1 MTLFTCE
8 MNVIVWEFEHTLAL
22 PFFGIGMKTDF
33 FSPVATAGFS
43 KFAGILS
50 AALSQHHLSGFE
62 IAQLEFHHLH
72 LFIVMLLK
80 AHLTSHS
87 RMSGSR

>member
-1 MTLFTCE
+1 M
-8 MNVIVWEFEHTLAL
+8 
-22 PFFGIGMKTDF
+22 
-33 FSPVATAGFS
+33 ATADFS
-43 KFAGILS
+43 KFAGILN
-50 AALSQHHLSGFE
+50 AVLSQHHPLEFE

-72 LFIVMLLK
+72 GALFVVMLPK